1 MRGTQHSHPVP
12 SACAGSYG
20 DDIFYAGGGK
30 DQYIYGQRLPTHP
43 YAMPHA
49 APSSPPPPSAT
60 LSLAPDAPLTGGPG
74 DDRIDLGYSY
84 DKMAFGRPSAL
95 PALARSVTP
104 APPLTLTPKP
114 PLSPSALNLQGSQT
128 PAPAY
133 GRVCMPPCRRS
144 YALCSTR
151 VQAAM
156 AMIPSSA
163 RKVLRDTSTV
173 RLRPRA
179 EAAPRVVVVLW
190 LPPHATQ
197 TTWNAPQV
205 ATATTRSPT
214 AGWVCMARPQAAVAS
229 FTVRDANLPAA
240 SSLPP
245 PSPRAAPAASKPCA
259 RVLFRGT
266 PRQAATATIPSTG
279 RQLARSGPI
288 ACTVCRAGPALCL
301 QRSRRPTDMPLQHA
315 RHESN
320 RPTPLRP
327 QSNARWRRLRR
338 GVRRGPLV

>member
-1 MRGTQHSHPVP
+1 MDRTPHSHPVP

-60 LSLAPDAPLTGGPG
+60 LSLAPHAPLTGGPG

-144 YALCSTR
+144 YALCSTH

-179 EAAPRVVVVLW
+179 EAAPRVVVG
-190 LPPHATQ
+190 PHAPDASPMKRAAGGSG
-197 TTWNAPQV
+197 NDAIYDGQV
-205 ATATTRSPT
+205 GMYGSSTSSS
-214 AGWVCMARPQAAVAS
+214 GKWFGARRKPVGCKLS
-229 FTVRDANLPAA
+229 
-240 SSLPP
+240 P
-245 PSPRAAPAASKPCA
+245 PSEPARRA
-259 RVLFRGT
+259 
-266 PRQAATATIPSTG
+266 
-279 RQLARSGPI
+279 
-288 ACTVCRAGPALCL
+288 CRI
-301 QRSRRPTDMPLQHA
+301 
-315 RHESN
+315 
-320 RPTPLRP
+320 
-327 QSNARWRRLRR
+327 
-338 GVRRGPLV
+338 